1 MQWRGRKKRKA
12 IAGEQLATQVEEFF
26 DPYTDRTYLD
36 EPGSAGRVVMQ
47 PGKMLD
53 KLRER
58 MERVVLDPLNI
69 EVAVED
75 FLTFD
80 EVSMLVSNTFGGL
93 LVAVTAEHAAD
104 LLARE
109 FPRDLA
115 SQPILSYDTRSVGLD
130 IRDDLQAIARDIL
143 NSQTSEDPRRDL
155 DQVDEQVS
163 GLEVGDQVSVY
174 VAVLALYLRKLHQLA
189 ATTRP
194 E

>member
-1 MQWRGRKKRKA
+1 MQWRRRKKRKA
-12 IAGEQLATQVEEFF
+12 TAGEQLAAQVGEFL

-36 EPGSAGRVVMQ
+36 VPGSSGQVVME

-69 EVAVED
+69 DVAVED

-80 EVSMLVSNTFGGL
+80 EVSMLVTSSFGGL
-93 LVAVTAEHAAD
+93 LVGAAAEHAAD
-104 LLARE
+104 LLVRE
-109 FPRDLA
+109 FPAEVA
-115 SQPILSYDTRSVGLD
+115 SQPIISYNTRSVGLD
-130 IRDDLQAIARDIL
+130 IRDDLQAIARDVL

-155 DQVDEQVS
+155 DQIAEQVS
-163 GLEVGDQVSVY
+163 GLQASDQVSVY
-174 VAVLALYLRKLHQLA
+174 VALLTLYLRKLHELA

-194 E
+194 